1 MKKYRLAIVGP
12 ADSVALIVS
21 VAQEYSD
28 MELMPI
34 VYHSAREV
42 PDILNQKIQQAD
54 AWLFSGIAPYNYA
67 IKSGHK
73 ERPFVYIPHAGSSLY
88 RILLQM
94 TLQYGLDVDKISFD
108 TFSKQD
114 IEEFF
119 ADLAM
124 PTPTYYVKAFTGT
137 ETNVDMTA
145 FHEALWQAGK
155 IKAVVT
161 CFLCTYKNLQ
171 NKGVPVF
178 RIWPTRD
185 NIRSTIDVARR
196 ACETV
201 RFQDSQIA
209 VQHIRVDDFEKLQR
223 QANSSYDFKRLELR
237 LFEELVRYVQSI
249 QGSIVH
255 NGDGRYTVY
264 STRGSV
270 STVTSGFRY
279 MPLKESVARQFN
291 FNLSGGIGFGW
302 TAYDA
307 EHNAMT
313 ALGLADQNGVGS
325 WMVVHAD
332 RIAEGPLGSA
342 MTLRYPMTCSDERM
356 KQTAE
361 ALAVNVTTL
370 NRLLAV
376 KEQIG
381 NREIKADELGLYL
394 SLTARS
400 ARRLLSLLIEK
411 GLAEVVAEETCG
423 KGRPSKVYRLLLDN
437 IND

>member
-42 PDILNQKIQQAD
+42 PDILTQKIQQAD
-54 AWLFSGIAPYNYA
+54 VWLFSGIAPYNYA
-67 IKSGHK
+67 IKSGRK

-161 CFLCTYKNLQ
+161 CFLRTYEN
-171 NKGVPVF
+171 
-178 RIWPTRD
+178 
-185 NIRSTIDVARR
+185 
-196 ACETV
+196 
-201 RFQDSQIA
+201 
-209 VQHIRVDDFEKLQR
+209 
-223 QANSSYDFKRLELR
+223 
-237 LFEELVRYVQSI
+237 
-249 QGSIVH
+249 
-255 NGDGRYTVY
+255 
-264 STRGSV
+264 
-270 STVTSGFRY
+270 
-279 MPLKESVARQFN
+279 
-291 FNLSGGIGFGW
+291 
-302 TAYDA
+302 
-307 EHNAMT
+307 
-313 ALGLADQNGVGS
+313 
-325 WMVVHAD
+325 
-332 RIAEGPLGSA
+332 
-342 MTLRYPMTCSDERM
+342 
-356 KQTAE
+356 
-361 ALAVNVTTL
+361 
-370 NRLLAV
+370 
-376 KEQIG
+376 
-381 NREIKADELGLYL
+381 
-394 SLTARS
+394 
-400 ARRLLSLLIEK
+400 
-411 GLAEVVAEETCG
+411 
-423 KGRPSKVYRLLLDN
+423 
-437 IND
+437 